1 MDEKPDEIA
10 ATQRDDDDDGY
21 GSDAPQ
27 FSPVK
32 CLNLESALQDAQS
45 PEPYQP
51 AESLPPL
58 SPKDPVLH
66 VDVPMLKVLCSM
78 EVIFQWLVV
87 RRNQIKNLPKSFCS
101 PLMKLV

>member
-10 ATQRDDDDDGY
+10 ATQRDDDGDD
-21 GSDAPQ
+21 SDVIPE

-32 CLNLESALQDAQS
+32 RLNLERALLQDAQS

-51 AESLPPL
+51 APSLPPL

-78 EVIFQWLVV
+78 EVTFQWLVV